1 MPRLEDM
8 PSYRSDP
15 HPLLKVADGDG
26 FWGKWRGV
34 QAWELTIEWPAAA
47 LLVAYALLTGN
58 KFIVQ
63 SLVDLNAIITIYI
76 GARCAVIGV
85 HVWKGS
91 QERQLAMR
99 EQHNED
105 LNDEGEDDT
114 PRHNN
119 RSD

>member
-1 MPRLEDM
+1 M
-8 PSYRSDP
+8 PSYRNDP

-26 FWGKWRGV
+26 LWGKWRAV
-34 QAWELTIEWPAAA
+34 QAWELTVEWPMAA
-47 LLVAYALLTGN
+47 LLVAYALLTSN

-99 EQHNED
+99 EQYGDEHNED
-105 LNDEGEDDT
+105 LNDSQDGDR
-114 PRHNN
+114 PSSNN

>member
-26 FWGKWRGV
+26 FWGKWRAV

-47 LLVAYALLTGN
+47 ILTAYALLTGN
-58 KFIVQ
+58 AFIIK
-63 SLVDLNAIITIYI
+63 SLVDLNSIITMYVV
-76 GARCAVIGV
+76 ARCAVIGV